1 MKKFIRSVS
10 ILLALTLV
18 VTAFAACGKKDEAPS
33 STEPSTEN
41 MSMTAPQKDDT
52 VTEGSAQRVSETASK
67 RPTNSDEAFHL
78 FNSLIGSQQLRCTS
92 VQQKIADGTIGV
104 KNADTPTIDF
114 ADPKYTSDPNEVKF
128 KESFEQN
135 DKNGVALS
143 AVFTSDISKAAF
155 SGNTLTLTLKE
166 HTITGDMTKSTNS
179 YFNAVDSARVKE
191 LVKNVEQGA
200 GVSGVKI
207 KATTH
212 NLSNGKIVAEFNE
225 DFTALTSV
233 NVVFTQ
239 KVLAETTFTVFKI
252 DANFT
257 YNVTAEY
264 K

>member
-1 MKKFIRSVS
+1 MKKFIRCISV
-10 ILLALTLV
+10 LLALTLV

-41 MSMTAPQKDDT
+41 VSMTAPQKDDT
-52 VTEGSAQRVSETASK
+52 VTEVSAQRVSETVSK

-114 ADPKYTSDPNEVKF
+114 ADPKYASDPNEMKF

-143 AVFTSDISKAAF
+143 AVSTSDISKTAF